1 MNNLLLCITIT
12 NIFTC
17 SFMF

>member
-1 MNNLLLCITIT
+1 MNNLLLYIAII